1 MTLIKDSA
9 VNEKVAPT
17 KEFLDEYKRLK
28 PLYLGAMKNVC
39 TRFEILDNEF
49 GALQGHDPIH
59 HIESRLKSAESAY
72 EKLRRRGISQ
82 SGKSTVTRL
91 NDIAGVRV
99 VCSYIEDIYTIAS
112 LFLKQPDVKFLQCKD
127 YIKNPKA
134 NGYRSLHLIVE
145 IPVCLSTVQTNVP
158 VEIQLRTISMNM
170 WASLEHEVSYKMD
183 VAGIEEYKAE
193 LKDCADGLFALEERM
208 QKICNGIR
216 SQTENFNVEREE
228 IR

>member
-1 MTLIKDSA
+1 MTLIKDST
-9 VNEKVAPT
+9 VKENVSPT
-17 KEFLDEYKRLK
+17 EEFLREYKRLT

-49 GALQGHDPIH
+49 GELQGHDPIH

-72 EKLRRRGISQ
+72 EKLYRRKIAQ
-82 SGKSTVTRL
+82 HPEHIVKL

-127 YIKNPKA
+127 YIKNPKS

-145 IPVCLSTVQTNVP
+145 IPVCLSTQQTSVP

-183 VAGIEEYKAE
+183 VEGIEAYKAE

-216 SQTENFNVEREE
+216 SQTEILNEE
-228 IR
+228 

>member
-1 MTLIKDSA
+1 MTLVKDS
-9 VNEKVAPT
+9 VSNEKISPSE
-17 KEFLDEYKRLK
+17 EFLAEYKRLK
-28 PLYLGAMKNVC
+28 PLYLGAMKTAC

-59 HIESRLKSAESAY
+59 HIESRLKSVESAY
-72 EKLRRRGISQ
+72 EKLYRRGVAQIPQ
-82 SGKSTVTRL
+82 NITRL

-112 LFLKQPDVKFLQCKD
+112 LFLKQSDVQFLQCKD
-127 YIKNPKA
+127 YIKNPKS

-145 IPVCLSTVQTNVP
+145 IPVSLSTIQTKVP

-183 VAGIEEYKAE
+183 LVGIEKYQAE
-193 LKDCADGLFALEERM
+193 LKDCADDLFALEERM

-216 SQTENFNVEREE
+216 SQTENLYLDREK
-228 IR
+228 